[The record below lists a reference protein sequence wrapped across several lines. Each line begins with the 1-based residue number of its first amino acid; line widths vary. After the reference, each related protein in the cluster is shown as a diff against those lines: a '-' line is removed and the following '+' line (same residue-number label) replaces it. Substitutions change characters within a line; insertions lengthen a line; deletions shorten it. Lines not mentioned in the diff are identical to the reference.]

1 MKHALSVLLLLSV
14 VIVAVGC
21 EVQNPALP
29 QNQNLNK
36 FNSSTELQ
44 AFLQDST
51 QDGGNY
57 DMLRS
62 GVSVSAMESKSSA
75 PAPQTS
81 GTQSY
86 SGTNNQYTNVDEGD
100 FVKNDNKYIYTIAN
114 NLLTIID
121 TNDGDSKI
129 VSTTTIPF
137 KNAQARELFV
147 NKNQLILFVE
157 ASEES
162 MTFQKYD
169 ITPYPSYRQKT
180 VVLFY
185 DITNKKSPALE
196 DQISLT
202 GNYYQSRM
210 INNKIVILSQ
220 EYANPSPITPPIIVY
235 KDQKIMPPIYYTERF
250 SGGYMYTTIATIDLD
265 SKKILDD
272 MSLLLGYGTTVMV
285 SEDNIYLAYQK
296 QRNYCF
302 RWYCEDNTDTKDRF
316 FTVVVPLL
324 NEPLRS
330 EMNEINRESLTDDE
344 KWSQIESKLQTFF
357 AQIKEDKNAESNYGP
372 LLENIQDALETYDA
386 EKAIENSK
394 TFIYKIAI
402 DDLSVQTKGEVD
414 GRPINQF
421 SMDEYNT
428 YLRVAT
434 TVDIWTQKRQ
444 QYNNVYILDADMQI
458 VGSVTNIAENESIY
472 ATRFVGDKLF
482 MVTFRQIDPF
492 FVIDLSDPRN
502 PEVVG
507 ALKIPGYSSYL
518 HPISD
523 TLIVGVGKETGEN
536 QWGGT
541 TTKGVKVSL
550 FDISDF
556 EHPKELN
563 KIEIGEQGSDSAVL
577 YDHKAFLY
585 DNSRKLLSIPV
596 TAVDSR
602 TSKGQY
608 NYEYKVW
615 NGAYL
620 IRIENDSLSTVE
632 KIKHSSSSTQYM
644 YWWNQATVKRSIIID
659 DYIYTLSDKYLK
671 STSLNTY
678 TESSS
683 IDLPVDNV
691 YIPIDNTPV
700 AISDV
705 SIGSGGPVVY

>member
-44 AFLQDST
+44 AFLQDSA

-147 NKNQLILFVE
+147 NRNQLILFVE

-330 EMNEINRESLTDDE
+330 EINAINRESLTDDE

-386 EKAIENSK
+386 EKAVENSK

-414 GRPINQF
+414 GRLLNQF
-421 SMDEYNT
+421 SMDEHTTEYNH

-585 DNSRKLLSIPV
+585 DDSRKLLSIPV

-620 IRIENDSLSTVE
+620 IKVGNDSLSTVA

-683 IDLPVDNV
+683 IDLPVENIS
-691 YIPIDNTPV
+691 YEPIPID
-700 AISDV
+700 
-705 SIGSGGPVVY
+705 GPIVY